1 MEKIQNVLTS
11 KLKEAFLA
19 AGYDP
24 SYGEVRL
31 SDRPDLCE
39 YEFDHVFVGTY
50 DGDVQVNYEE
60 ASEIRWISFEQ
71 LKEELAAEPEKF
83 SSWFIICAPKVM
95 AGCEW

>member
-31 SDRPDLCE
+31 SDRPDLC
-39 YEFDHVFVGTY
+39 VLQCNG
-50 DGDVQVNYEE
+50 
-60 ASEIRWISFEQ
+60 A
-71 LKEELAAEPEKF
+71 LAAAIK
-83 SSWFIICAPKVM
+83 
-95 AGCEW
+95 

>member
-31 SDRPDLCE
+31 S
-39 YEFDHVFVGTY
+39 VG
-50 DGDVQVNYEE
+50 
-60 ASEIRWISFEQ
+60 S
-71 LKEELAAEPEKF
+71 
-83 SSWFIICAPKVM
+83 
-95 AGCEW
+95 

>member
-1 MEKIQNVLTS
+1 MEKIQNVLTA

-39 YEFDHVFVGTY
+39 FQCNG
-50 DGDVQVNYEE
+50 
-60 ASEIRWISFEQ
+60 A
-71 LKEELAAEPEKF
+71 LAAAKKYRKAPFMIADDVVAALSHGEKIF
-83 SSWFIICAPKVM
+83 DADVVRPGFIN
-95 AGCEW
+95 